1 MLLVVLYT
9 HITVQARYTHTDTY
23 NTMSSCEE
31 EKSPAI
37 YVNGKRY
44 ELRDGIGE
52 TTLLE
57 FLRNVRFT
65 GTKLGCGEGGCGA
78 CTVVAS
84 SITGYNKKTD
94 QFSYAHKAVNACL
107 APIYAF
113 EGHHVITIEG
123 LGNARDGL
131 HPVQMAIANAHGSQ
145 CGFCTP
151 GFVMSM
157 YALLLNARSKNT
169 AENALISPHDIEEAL
184 SGNLCRCTGYRP
196 ILKGFVDAFVENKVY
211 SQETIDGDVSNA
223 FKKSVKVSD
232 GTVPIC
238 ASTGQ
243 PCTNGCGGDGEKTDE
258 NASSKNVE
266 NGANGG
272 TTNAAIKEPLFPI
285 ELKRRAKA
293 GTGPLAALA
302 FHGGDAITDSV
313 HNDGVKWHRPT
324 SLKELL
330 DLRGAYP
337 GNESKI
343 VCGNTEIGVEIK
355 FKKALYPRRIHV
367 SGNTIEELDRI
378 SMNYDNGEAVFGAAI
393 SLSDLERAC
402 SGKEASQVERF
413 RAISKQLKWFAGRQI
428 RNVSTLGGNIVTGSP
443 ISDLNPI
450 WLALD
455 AMFVV
460 TSKKGGDRYVK
471 ARDFFLAY
479 RKVDLKPDEILK
491 QVELKAFNDTDY
503 TGTTASTTKEYFHE
517 YKQSH
522 RREDDIAIV
531 TCGARALFNTST
543 GECLDFSLG
552 FGGLSF
558 KTIFCSQT
566 ANGMVGKHMTKETLD
581 FLMSAIEKECFV
593 DESAPGGM
601 SQYRITLAKSFAFKF
616 FLHCVSDLRTVVDSS
631 SSSSIYELQQNELSS
646 LGRNERQSV
655 VSGAQYFTKKPNG
668 EVVGQPLAH
677 KSAHIQAS
685 GEAIYCDDA
694 AKPEGCVHA
703 ALVLS
708 TIAHGKILSVDS
720 ASAVESIPGVLGYFS
735 AKDIP
740 KNGTNIIGPIAH
752 DEEIFATEYV
762 TCVGQV
768 IGVVVAETRALALR
782 AADAVKIE
790 YEILEPIL
798 SIEDAIAKK
807 SYYTDEMIGM
817 RGFLGHA
824 LHSGNVDDIFAN
836 EEENIKIISGSTR
849 VGGQEH
855 FYLEPNACVV
865 EVTDNDEVVTISST
879 QCPMKH
885 QAYIADCLGFSR
897 NKVTCKAK
905 RLGGGFGGKESR
917 SGFMNVAIAV
927 PAYHL
932 RRPVSLVLD
941 RDVDMQITGHRHSF
955 RGDWKVAFD
964 VKSEKILALDV
975 KIYNN
980 AGNSLDLSSSVLDR
994 AILHVDSAYNIPNL
1008 RVEGYC
1014 CKTNLPSNTAFRG
1027 FGGPQGIMIGES
1039 VLDDVARHL
1048 NVAPD
1053 ALRENHLY
1061 HEGDLTH
1068 FGQKLIDC
1076 QVRSCWEELKCKRE
1090 ASFADRRKAV
1100 ETFNQTSKFKKRGFA
1115 ATPAKFGIAFT
1126 ALFLNQAGALVNV
1139 YLDGTVGVSIG
1150 GVEMGQG
1157 LFTKVAQIAAKN
1169 LGVRFEDV
1177 HVLETSTE
1185 KVPNAS
1191 PTAASASSDMYG
1203 DATEDAC
1210 LQIMERLKPIR
1221 EKMAKDA
1228 SFKDIVNSAYF
1239 QRIDLSA
1246 HGWHVTKNLNWDW
1259 SVGKGEPFNY
1269 YTYGA
1274 ACSEVEVDCLTGDV
1288 NVLRT
1293 DIVMDVGDSINP
1305 ALDIG
1310 QVEGGFAQGLGWI
1323 LLEELKYGD
1332 SKNGHKW
1339 IKDGVNFT
1347 RGPGTYKIPTAND
1360 VPEEFNVT
1368 LLHDSKNPRAV
1379 QSSKAVGEPP
1389 FLLGNSVYFA
1399 VKDAIYYARQEDEN
1413 EENEGA
1419 FSLDLPCT
1427 PERVRIAC
1435 GNAFAYGSRDYK
1447 TRITI

>member
-1 MLLVVLYT
+1 V
-9 HITVQARYTHTDTY
+9 ITV
-23 NTMSSCEE
+23 
-31 EKSPAI
+31 
-37 YVNGKRY
+37 
-44 ELRDGIGE
+44 
-52 TTLLE
+52 
-57 FLRNVRFT
+57 
-65 GTKLGCGEGGCGA
+65 
-78 CTVVAS
+78 
-84 SITGYNKKTD
+84 
-94 QFSYAHKAVNACL
+94 
-107 APIYAF
+107 
-113 EGHHVITIEG
+113 EG
-123 LGNARDGL
+123 LGNLRDGM
-131 HPVQMAIANAHGSQ
+131 HPVQMAIASVHGSQ

-157 YALLLNARSKNT
+157 YALLLNARSSKSSNSGSSGGEK
-169 AENALISPHDIEEAL
+169 ENKEERKLSAHDIEEAL

-211 SQETIDGDVSNA
+211 SQETIDGDISNA
-223 FKKSVKVSD
+223 FKKAAKVSD

-243 PCTNGCGGDGEKTDE
+243 PCTNGCGVDVKSEQENSGENISAD
-258 NASSKNVE
+258 
-266 NGANGG
+266 NGAEN
-272 TTNAAIKEPLFPI
+272 AIKEPLFPV
-285 ELKRRAKA
+285 ELKRRAKEEA
-293 GTGPLAALA
+293 GGQVLSLA
-302 FHGGDAITDSV
+302 FQGGDAITDPV

-330 DLRGAYP
+330 DLRDAYP

-367 SGNTIEELDRI
+367 AGKTIQELDRI
-378 SMNYDNGEAVFGAAI
+378 SLNFDNGEAVFGAAI
-393 SLSDLERAC
+393 SLSDLEHAC
-402 SGKEASQVERF
+402 SSEDASRVERF
-413 RAISKQLKWFAGRQI
+413 RAIAKQLKWFAGRQI

-479 RKVDLKPDEILK
+479 RKVDLRPDEILK
-491 QVELKAFNDTDY
+491 QVELKAFDEADY
-503 TGTTASTTKEYFHE
+503 TTGIAATTTKEYFHE

-531 TCGARALFNTST
+531 TCGARALFDTST

-566 ANGMVGKHMTKETLD
+566 AGGMVGKHMTKETLD
-581 FLMSAIEKECFV
+581 FLMNAVEKECFV

-601 SQYRITLAKSFAFKF
+601 SQYRTTLAKSFAFKF
-616 FLHCVSDLRTVVDSS
+616 FLHCVSDLRTVVSTSS
-631 SSSSIYELQQNELSS
+631 LLYDLQQNELSS

-668 EVVGQPLAH
+668 EIVGQPLAH
-677 KSAHIQAS
+677 KSAHIQAT

-720 ASAVESIPGVLGYFS
+720 SSAVESIPGVLGYFS

-740 KNGTNIIGPIAH
+740 KNGTNSIGPIAH

-768 IGVVVAETRALALR
+768 IGVVVAETRAIALK

-790 YEILEPIL
+790 YEVLEPIL

-817 RGFLGHA
+817 KGFLGHV
-824 LHSGNVDDIFAN
+824 LQSGNVDDFFTN
-836 EEENIKIISGSTR
+836 ENEKSSDGIQIISGSTR

-865 EVTDNDEVVTISST
+865 EVTDNDEVITISST

-927 PAYHL
+927 PAYCL
-932 RRPVSLVLD
+932 RKPVSLVLD

-964 VKSEKILALDV
+964 VKSQKILALDV

-994 AILHVDSAYNIPNL
+994 ALFHVDSAYNIPNL
-1008 RVEGYC
+1008 RAEGYC

-1048 NVAPD
+1048 NIAPD
-1053 ALRENHLY
+1053 IFRENHLY
-1061 HEGDLTH
+1061 HEGDITH

-1076 QVRSCWEELKCKRE
+1076 QVRSCWEELKRKCE

-1100 ETFNQTSKFKKRGFA
+1100 EAFNQTSKYKKRGFA

-1203 DATEDAC
+1203 DATQDAC
-1210 LQIMERLKPIR
+1210 LQIMERLKPVR
-1221 EKMAKDA
+1221 EKMGKDA
-1228 SFKDIVNSAYF
+1228 TFKEVVNSAYF

-1293 DIVMDVGDSINP
+1293 DLVMDVGDSINP

-1332 SKNGHKW
+1332 SKNGHRW

-1399 VKDAIYYARQEDEN
+1399 VKDAIYYARQEDEC
-1413 EENEGA
+1413 ENEKEKV

-1435 GNAFAYGSRDYK
+1435 GNSFAFGSRDYK

>member
-1 MLLVVLYT
+1 MINAHFCTIFDVCFFITRQLLT
-9 HITVQARYTHTDTY
+9 
-23 NTMSSCEE
+23 
-31 EKSPAI
+31 
-37 YVNGKRY
+37 
-44 ELRDGIGE
+44 LRDS
-52 TTLLE
+52 LSLSLSL
-57 FLRNVRFT
+57 FLSHHAGRGLT

-78 CTVVAS
+78 CTVVVS
-84 SITGYNKKTD
+84 SV
-94 QFSYAHKAVNACL
+94 SYDAREDSYSYSHKAVNACL
-107 APIYAF
+107 TPIYAL
-113 EGHHVITIEG
+113 EGHHVITVEG
-123 LGNARDGL
+123 LGNARDGM
-131 HPVQMAIANAHGSQ
+131 HPVQMAIASAHGSQ

-157 YALLLNARSKNT
+157 YALLLNSRNKSN
-169 AENALISPHDIEEAL
+169 ENRISPRDIEEAL

-211 SQETIDGDVSNA
+211 SQETIDGDISNA
-223 FKKSVKVSD
+223 FKKSMKVSD
-232 GTVPIC
+232 GTTVPIC

-243 PCTNGCGGDGEKTDE
+243 PCTNGCGDTDGE
-258 NASSKNVE
+258 NSSRTEDGKVSEE
-266 NGANGG
+266 NGTNA
-272 TTNAAIKEPLFPI
+272 NAAIKEPLFPI
-285 ELKRRAKA
+285 ELKRRAKEEN
-293 GTGPLAALA
+293 GLVTLA
-302 FHGGDAITDSV
+302 FQGGNAMTHPI

-330 DLRGAYP
+330 DLKDAYP
-337 GNESKI
+337 GNDSKI

-355 FKKALYPRRIHV
+355 FKKASYPRRIHV
-367 SGNTIEELDRI
+367 SGNTIEELGRI

-393 SLSDLERAC
+393 SLSDLEHAC
-402 SGKEASQVERF
+402 SNKEASNVERF
-413 RAISKQLKWFAGRQI
+413 IAISKQLKWFAGRQI

-443 ISDLNPI
+443 ISDLNPLWI
-450 WLALD
+450 ALD
-455 AMFVV
+455 AIFVV
-460 TSKKGGDRYVK
+460 TSKQGGNRYVK

-491 QVELKAFNDTDY
+491 QVELKAFNDS
-503 TGTTASTTKEYFHE
+503 GISSTTTGKEYFHE

-531 TCGARALFNTST
+531 TCGARAFFDTST
-543 GECLDFSLG
+543 GECLDFSIG

-566 ANGMVGKHMTKETLD
+566 ASGMVGKRMTKETLD
-581 FLMSAIEKECFV
+581 FLMSAIENECLV
-593 DESAPGGM
+593 DENAPGGM
-601 SQYRITLAKSFAFKF
+601 AQYRTTLAKSFVFKF
-616 FLHCVSDLRTVVDSS
+616 FLHCVGDLRSVVNTSS
-631 SSSSIYELQQNELSS
+631 SSTLYELQQNELSS

-655 VSGAQYFTKKPNG
+655 VSGAQYFTKKTTG

-677 KSAHIQAS
+677 KSAHIQAT
-685 GEAIYCDDA
+685 GEAVYCDDA
-694 AKPEGCVHA
+694 AKPEGCLHA

-708 TIAHGKILSVDS
+708 TIAHGKIISVDS
-720 ASAVESIPGVLGYFS
+720 ASAVEDVPGVLGYFS

-740 KNGTNIIGPIAH
+740 QNGSNTIGPIAH

-768 IGVVVAETRALALR
+768 IGVVVAETRALALK

-790 YEILEPIL
+790 YDILEPIL

-817 RGFLGHA
+817 KGMLGHA
-824 LHSGNVDDIFAN
+824 LHSGNVDEIFAN
-836 EEENIKIISGSTR
+836 EDNSSDIKIISGSTR

-865 EVTDNDEVVTISST
+865 EVTDNDEVITTSST

-932 RRPVSLVLD
+932 RKPVSLVLD

-955 RGDWKVAFD
+955 RGDWKAAFD

-994 AILHVDSAYNIPNL
+994 ALLHVDSAYNIPNL
-1008 RVEGYC
+1008 RAEGYC

-1039 VLDDVARHL
+1039 VMDDVARHL

-1053 ALRENHLY
+1053 VFRENHLY
-1061 HEGDLTH
+1061 HEGDITH

-1076 QVRSCWEELKCKRE
+1076 QVRSCWKELKSKRE
-1090 ASFADRRKAV
+1090 ATFAERRKAV
-1100 ETFNQTSKFKKRGFA
+1100 ETFNQMSKYKKRGFA

-1139 YLDGTVGVSIG
+1139 YLDGTVGISIG

-1185 KVPNAS
+1185 KIPNAS

-1210 LQIMERLKPIR
+1210 LQIMERLKPIQ
-1221 EKMAKDA
+1221 EKMGKDA
-1228 SFKDIVNSAYF
+1228 SFKDVVNSAYF

-1259 SVGKGEPFNY
+1259 SVGKGNPFNY

-1332 SKNGHKW
+1332 SQNGHNW

-1399 VKDAIYYARQEDEN
+1399 VKDAIYYARQEDE
-1413 EENEGA
+1413 EEVEEEGKV
-1419 FSLDLPCT
+1419 FNLDLPCT

-1435 GNAFAYGSRDYK
+1435 GNAFAYGSRNYK